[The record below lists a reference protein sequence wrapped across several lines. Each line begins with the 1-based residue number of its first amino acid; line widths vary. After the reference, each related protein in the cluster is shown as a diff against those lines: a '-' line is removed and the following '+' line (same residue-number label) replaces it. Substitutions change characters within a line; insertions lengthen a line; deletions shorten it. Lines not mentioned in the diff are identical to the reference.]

1 MTTTAALR
9 AIGLLAAGVVVVAA
23 CAAPAPTTAPT
34 ATTSAAS
41 PTTAPSGPQ
50 AAILGT
56 ALDVMTSGATASYT
70 VGNLAPVPID
80 AQIIAAQGTMYAVD
94 VNIVAQTGTTF
105 FNGFY
110 FVARDQDGASIAPAV
125 GAVKPGITSGQL
137 APGQTVAA
145 HLAFD
150 VPQGKSISQIALRD
164 PQGKTLAIWGVG

>member
-1 MTTTAALR
+1 MTIAGAPR
-9 AIGLLAAGVVVVAA
+9 AIGFLAAAVVAVAA

-34 ATTSAAS
+34 ATTSAAR

-56 ALDVMTSGATASYT
+56 ALNVMTSGATASYT

-137 APGQTVAA
+137 APGQTVAS

-150 VPQGKSISQIALRD
+150 VPQGKSISQLALRD